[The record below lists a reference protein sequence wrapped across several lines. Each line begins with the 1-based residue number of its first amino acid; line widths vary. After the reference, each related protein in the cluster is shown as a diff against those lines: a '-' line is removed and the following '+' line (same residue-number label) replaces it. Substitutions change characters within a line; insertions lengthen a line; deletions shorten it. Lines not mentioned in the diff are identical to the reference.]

1 MDTQLVLN
9 AVSLLGVTA
18 LGIQDALYMKIQKWM
33 AYAFAISGLIVSM
46 IVRSPVNIALSA
58 VPGLILLVISIA
70 TKEKIGLGD
79 CVTVIGLG
87 LWTGTEVALLSV
99 FIGIGLSSVVSI
111 IYMAINKIKGLSGK
125 KAIPFIPFLM
135 CGLVVSIVSG

>member
-33 AYAFAISGLIVSM
+33 AYVFVISGLTVSM
-46 IVRSPVNIALSA
+46 IYRSPSEIALSA
-58 VPGLILLVISIA
+58 VPGLILLIISIA

-87 LWTGTEVALLSV
+87 LWTG
-99 FIGIGLSSVVSI
+99 
-111 IYMAINKIKGLSGK
+111 GLSGK
-125 KAIPFIPFLM
+125 KTIPFIPFLL

>member
-18 LGIQDALYMKIQKWM
+18 LGIQDAIYMKIQKWM

-46 IVRSPVNIALSA
+46 IIRGPADSALSA
-58 VPGLILLVISIA
+58 VPGLILLIISIA

-87 LWTGTEVALLSV
+87 LWTGTKAVLLSV

-111 IYMAINKIKGLSGK
+111 IYMAIIKIKGLSGK

>member
-18 LGIQDALYMKIQKWM
+18 LGIQDALYMKIHKWM
-33 AYAFAISGLIVSM
+33 AYVFAISGLIAS
-46 IVRSPVNIALSA
+46 IILRSPANIALSA
-58 VPGLILLVISIA
+58 IPGLILLIISIA

-87 LWTGTEVALLSV
+87 LWTGTRVTLLSV

-111 IYMAINKIKGLSGK
+111 IYMAVITIKGLSGK
-125 KAIPFIPFLM
+125 KTIPFIPFLL
-135 CGLVVSIVSG
+135 CGLVVSILSG

>member
-33 AYAFAISGLIVSM
+33 AYTFVISGLIVSM
-46 IVRSPVNIALSA
+46 ILRSPVNIALSA

-87 LWTGTEVALLSV
+87 LWTGTEVAQLSV

-111 IYMAINKIKGLSGK
+111 IYMAMNKIKGLSGK

>member
-18 LGIQDALYMKIQKWM
+18 LGIQDALYMKIHKWM
-33 AYAFAISGLIVSM
+33 AYVFAISGLIAS
-46 IVRSPVNIALSA
+46 IILRSPANIALSA
-58 VPGLILLVISIA
+58 IPGLILLIISIA

-87 LWTGTEVALLSV
+87 LWTGTRVTLLSV

-111 IYMAINKIKGLSGK
+111 IYMAIIKIKGLSGK
-125 KAIPFIPFLM
+125 KAIPFIPFLL

>member
-18 LGIQDALYMKIQKWM
+18 LGIHDALYMKIHKWM
-33 AYAFAISGLIVSM
+33 AYVFAISGLIAS
-46 IVRSPVNIALSA
+46 IILRSPANIALSA
-58 VPGLILLVISIA
+58 IPGLILLIISIA

-87 LWTGTEVALLSV
+87 LWTGTRVTLLSV

-111 IYMAINKIKGLSGK
+111 IYMAVITIKGLSGK
-125 KAIPFIPFLM
+125 KTIPFIPFLL
-135 CGLVVSIVSG
+135 CGLVVSILSG

>member
-9 AVSLLGVTA
+9 AVSLMGVTA
-18 LGIQDALYMKIQKWM
+18 LGIQDAIYMKIQKWM
-33 AYAFAISGLIVSM
+33 AYSFVISGLMVSM
-46 IVRSPVNIALSA
+46 IFRNPADIALSA
-58 VPGLILLVISIA
+58 VPGLILLIVSIA

-87 LWTGTEVALLSV
+87 LWTGIRGTLLSL

-111 IYMAINKIKGLSGK
+111 IYMAIIKIKGLSGK
-125 KAIPFIPFLM
+125 KAIPFIPFLL

>member
-33 AYAFAISGLIVSM
+33 AYAFVISGLIVSM
-46 IVRSPVNIALSA
+46 ILRSPVNIALSA

>member
-46 IVRSPVNIALSA
+46 ILRSPANIALSA

-87 LWTGTEVALLSV
+87 LWTGTRGAILSV

-111 IYMAINKIKGLSGK
+111 IYMAVNTIKGLSGK

-135 CGLVVSIVSG
+135 CGLVVSIISG

>member
-9 AVSLLGVTA
+9 AVNLLGVTA
-18 LGIQDALYMKIQKWM
+18 LGIQDALYMKIHKWM
-33 AYAFAISGLIVSM
+33 AYAYLISGLIISM
-46 IVRSPVNIALSA
+46 ILRSPEKTALSA
-58 VPGLILLVISIA
+58 VPGLILLIISIA

-87 LWTGTEVALLSV
+87 LWTGIEGTLLSV

-111 IYMAINKIKGLSGK
+111 IYMAVNKIKGLSGK

>member
-33 AYAFAISGLIVSM
+33 AYTFVISGLIVSM
-46 IVRSPVNIALSA
+46 ILRSPVNIALSA

-87 LWTGTEVALLSV
+87 LWTGTEVAQLSV

>member
-33 AYAFAISGLIVSM
+33 AYAFVISGLIVSM
-46 IVRSPVNIALSA
+46 ILRSPINIALSA